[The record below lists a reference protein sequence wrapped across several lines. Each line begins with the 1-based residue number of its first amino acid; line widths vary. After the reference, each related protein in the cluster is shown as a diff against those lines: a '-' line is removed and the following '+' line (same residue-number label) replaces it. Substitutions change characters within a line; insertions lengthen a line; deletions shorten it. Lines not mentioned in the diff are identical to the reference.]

1 MLFRSAGVRDLSA
14 GESVS
19 ARLTGTMARGIER
32 ARPELELTLIG
43 LEFGTRPVMEVLTA
57 LRADHW
63 LHSHGA
69 GDPQAA
75 AQIRRQMRDAF
86 YCDSPAWQ
94 AAVYGRTA
102 DLAFRA
108 LRGLRG

>member
-1 MLFRSAGVRDLSA
+1 
-14 GESVS
+14 
-19 ARLTGTMARGIER
+19 
-32 ARPELELTLIG
+32 
-43 LEFGTRPVMEVLTA
+43 MEVLTA

-63 LHSHGA
+63 LHSHGG
-69 GDPQAA
+69 GDQALA

-86 YCDSPAWQ
+86 FYTDTTAWQ

-108 LRGLRG
+108 LRGLAE

>member
-1 MLFRSAGVRDLSA
+1 MRHGRR
-14 GESVS
+14 GCCCRPC
-19 ARLTGTMARGIER
+19 ARCCH
-32 ARPELELTLIG
+32 P
-43 LEFGTRPVMEVLTA
+43 TRPVMEVLTA

-63 LHSHGA
+63 LHSHGG
-69 GDPQAA
+69 GDQAVA

-86 YCDSPAWQ
+86 YTDTTAWQ

-108 LRGLRG
+108 LRGLAE